1 MILPGRD
8 ASRGARGCREPTAA
22 YVPLHAVAASGNALV
37 DDRVPHADR
46 WIAAGLAVVVTVG
59 GTLLH
64 PWLLV
69 DADGRTPGT
78 QSDTQPDTYPGSGL
92 ATARPLPH
100 AGAQQAE
107 RVAEFGDGDAR
118 CRRWYATVTAPSN
131 GPHAVNGR

>member
-78 QSDTQPDTYPGSGL
+78 QSGTQPDTYPGRRPGGG
-92 ATARPLPH
+92 TAAPARGGSTGR
-100 AGAQQAE
+100 ARR
-107 RVAEFGDGDAR
+107 RVR
-118 CRRWYATVTAPSN
+118 
-131 GPHAVNGR
+131 